1 MKVGD
6 VTVCKKD
13 FGQFAKK
20 DEIFIIK
27 YLHQTAVEIAVNIYD
42 KKSFTILNSYFPEY
56 FMSAGEYRE
65 YRINQILE

>member
-20 DEIFIIK
+20 DQIFIIK
-27 YLHQTAVEIAVNIYD
+27 YLHSTSVEIAVNIDD
-42 KKSFTILNSYFPEY
+42 KKSFTILNTYFLEY
-56 FMSAGEYRE
+56 FMSVGEFRD
-65 YRINQILE
+65 YRINQIFE